1 MFFKIEVVS
10 IVFEHQKTQRRQSAK
25 TKQENIKWLE
35 CRRPTLNENS
45 GEIHIFHFP
54 TAVFFFSLYSSANLL
69 YSRKE
74 LNVFTAKHIWWISKR
89 MNKSKNNKT
98 RERYVYR
105 LDDHQQ
111 DCIPS
116 GETRA
121 SLSIDGVWSGIQ
133 QLIQV
138 LQPS

>member
-1 MFFKIEVVS
+1 
-10 IVFEHQKTQRRQSAK
+10 
-25 TKQENIKWLE
+25 
-35 CRRPTLNENS
+35 
-45 GEIHIFHFP
+45 
-54 TAVFFFSLYSSANLL
+54 
-69 YSRKE
+69 
-74 LNVFTAKHIWWISKR
+74 